1 MKKRTNILRKILLTF
16 ILLVQIS
23 VSLFAQSKPAYIIY
37 NSNGKKVSYAK
48 MHRAAAAS
56 DMVLFG
62 EQHNNAI
69 AHWLQLELTKD
80 LLQER
85 ALTLG
90 AEMFEADN
98 QDALNQYLS
107 GNITAKK
114 LDSVARLWPNFT
126 TDYKPLVDIAKD
138 SHLVFAATN
147 IPRRHASL
155 VAKGGFERLD
165 TISTQEKKWI
175 APLPI
180 AYDSTLSQYEN
191 MIQMMGGH
199 GGANMPKAQAIKDA
213 TMAYFILQNYKPD
226 NLFIHFNGAYHSD
239 YYQGILWYL
248 KNEQP
253 DLMYITISTV
263 TQTDISSLDEEN
275 IGKADFIICVD
286 EDVTTTY

>member
-1 MKKRTNILRKILLTF
+1 M
-16 ILLVQIS
+16 
-23 VSLFAQSKPAYIIY
+23 
-37 NSNGKKVSYAK
+37 
-48 MHRAAAAS
+48 
-56 DMVLFG
+56 
-62 EQHNNAI
+62 
-69 AHWLQLELTKD
+69 
-80 LLQER
+80 
-85 ALTLG
+85 
-90 AEMFEADN
+90 
-98 QDALNQYLS
+98 
-107 GNITAKK
+107 
-114 LDSVARLWPNFT
+114 
-126 TDYKPLVDIAKD
+126 
-138 SHLVFAATN
+138 
-147 IPRRHASL
+147 
-155 VAKGGFERLD
+155 
-165 TISTQEKKWI
+165 
-175 APLPI
+175 PI